1 MHKLSA
7 SALMGAVIL
16 GMAACSTAPDET
28 TGVTSVALAPSAS
41 GDGQSGPVGQLLAL
55 RLQVLVKRNGVP
67 AEGVDVHWATTSGN
81 GTVGPAVSTTDA
93 DGMAITG
100 WTLPTT
106 AGAVSASASVADADG
121 SPVAFTATA
130 LAGPATTTTAAGNNQ
145 TAPVGTLASE
155 PLSIRLED
163 QYGNPVAGL
172 SVTWSVVSGEATLSA
187 TQVDTDAGGAAV
199 VSVTAGNV
207 AGPVLIRA
215 IPPSGLPSSDFNLTV
230 TP

>member
-7 SALMGAVIL
+7 SAVMGAVIL

-28 TGVTSVALAPSAS
+28 TGVTTIALAPGAS
-41 GDGQSGPVGQLLAL
+41 GNNQSGQVGQVLAL
-55 RLQVLVKRNGVP
+55 RLQVLVTRNGIP
-67 AEGVDVHWATTSGN
+67 AEGVDVQWAATPGN
-81 GTVGPAVSTTDA
+81 GTVGPAVSSTDA
-93 DGMAITG
+93 DGVALTG
-100 WTLPTT
+100 WTLPTST
-106 AGAVSASASVADADG
+106 GEVSADASVAGAKG

-130 LAGPATTTTAAGNNQ
+130 LAGPPTTTTAAGSNQ
-145 TAPVGTLASE
+145 TAKVGTPVGE
-155 PLSIRLED
+155 PLTLRVED

-172 SVTWSVVSGEATLSA
+172 SVAWSVVSGDATLSSS
-187 TQVDTDAGGAAV
+187 QVDTDVGGTATV
-199 VSVTAGNV
+199 GVTAGNV